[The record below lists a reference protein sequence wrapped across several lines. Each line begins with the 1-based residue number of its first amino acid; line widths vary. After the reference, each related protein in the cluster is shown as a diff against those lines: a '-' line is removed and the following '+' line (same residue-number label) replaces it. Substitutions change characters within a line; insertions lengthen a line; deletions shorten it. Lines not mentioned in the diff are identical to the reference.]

1 MLAVPAG
8 VPGRAGAGVAALSGV
23 QAGGAVH
30 ARGVVGAVVEVLVA
44 KEAAPSG
51 VALAGVGLGAG
62 AVLAARVADAL
73 VAVDASPSRPTPIE
87 KKNRGLCEKM
97 NPQATTFD

>member
-1 MLAVPAG
+1 MYANCGWMCRNICENGHPTKS
-8 VPGRAGAGVAALSGV
+8 PTDI
-23 QAGGAVH
+23 
-30 ARGVVGAVVEVLVA
+30 EEE
-44 KEAAPSG
+44 EAAPSG

-73 VAVDASPSRPTPIE
+73 VAVDASPSRTTPIE

-97 NPQATTFD
+97 DPQATTFD